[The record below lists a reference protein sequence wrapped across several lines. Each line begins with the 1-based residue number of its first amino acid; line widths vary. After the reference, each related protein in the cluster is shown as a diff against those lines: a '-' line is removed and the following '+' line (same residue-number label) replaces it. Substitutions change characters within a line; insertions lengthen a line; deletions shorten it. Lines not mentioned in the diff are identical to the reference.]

1 MKLIRSI
8 LTVGGFTVGSRLAGF
23 VREVLTAS
31 LLGAGAASDALVVAI
46 KLPSFFRR
54 LFAEGAFNASF
65 VPLFAGLLATEGKDA
80 ARTFAEQ
87 IFTLLITILLVLVLI
102 VELFMPYLLPA
113 LVPGF
118 EKTPERLYYA
128 IEFSRVTF
136 PFIFFISLTAL
147 YSGILN
153 SFDRFAAV
161 ASSPMVGNLAIIAI
175 VFGLHAQFS
184 SAGYA
189 FAIGVTAC
197 GVIQW
202 LWVLYPA
209 IKKGMYLRL
218 HRPQMTP
225 QVRKFFVVLGPAAF
239 GSGIVQ
245 INLFIGSWIASWLPT
260 GAISYL
266 NFADRLNQL
275 PLSVIGVAVSTAL
288 LPLLSK
294 QIRAGSL
301 DEASASQN
309 LALEFSM
316 FLTLPATLALTL
328 IAHPLVSAVFER
340 GAFGSEDSLSTAY
353 TLMALALGLPAYVLI
368 KVFTT
373 GFFARQD
380 TKTPIYTALAGI
392 VVDIVLS
399 LLLMGSLKQ
408 IGIALA
414 TAAAAWVN
422 ALLLGYLLWRKGH
435 LVIENRLLMFFP
447 RLLLACLGTGLILEG
462 LNDILAPFYEGGEL
476 MRASAV
482 MGLVITGLAAFFIQA
497 YLLKIARFH
506 DYKGRFAS

>member
-8 LTVGGFTVGSRLAGF
+8 LTVGGFTVGSRMVGF
-23 VREVLTAS
+23 VREMLTAS
-31 LLGAGAASDALVVAI
+31 FLGAGAASDALVVAI

-65 VPLFAGLLATEGKDA
+65 VPLFAGLLATEGKES

-87 IFTLLITILLVLVLI
+87 IFTLLLRVLLLLVLI
-102 VELFMPYLLPA
+102 VELFLPTILPA

-128 IEFSRVTF
+128 IEFSRITF

-153 SFDRFAAV
+153 SLDRFAAV
-161 ASSPMVGNLAIIAI
+161 ASSPMAGNLAIIAV
-175 VFGLHAQFS
+175 VFALHTRFS
-184 SAGYA
+184 SAGYS
-189 FAIGVTAC
+189 FAIGITVC

-202 LWVLYPA
+202 LWVLYPS
-209 IKKGMYLRL
+209 IKKRMYLRL
-218 HRPQMTP
+218 RPPQMSP
-225 QVRKFFVVLGPAAF
+225 NVKKFFVILGPAAF
-239 GSGIVQ
+239 GSGVVQ
-245 INLFIGSWIASWLPT
+245 INLFVGSWIASWLPT

-301 DEASASQN
+301 AEASVSQN

-328 IAHPLVSAVFER
+328 IAHPLVGAVFER
-340 GAFGSEDSLSTAY
+340 GAFSAEDTLATGY
-353 TLMALALGLPAYVLI
+353 TLMALALGLPAYVMI

-380 TKTPIYTALAGI
+380 TRTPIYTALAGI
-392 VVDIVLS
+392 AVDIILS
-399 LLLMGSLKQ
+399 LILMGSLKQ

-422 ALLLGYLLWRKGH
+422 AILLGYLLWRKGH
-435 LVIENRLLMFFP
+435 LVIEKRILMFFP
-447 RLLLACLGTGLILEG
+447 RLLLVCCGTGAVLEG
-462 LNDILAPFYEGGEL
+462 VNQLLSPFYSGGEL
-476 MRASAV
+476 ARALAV
-482 MGLVITGLAAFFIQA
+482 VALIIIGLAAFFLQA
-497 YLLKIARFH
+497 YLLKIARFEE
-506 DYKGRFAS
+506 YRRRLV

>member
-8 LTVGGFTVGSRLAGF
+8 LTVGGFTVGSRVAGF

-31 LLGAGAASDALVVAI
+31 FLGAGAASDALVLAI

-65 VPLFAGLLATEGKDA
+65 VPLFAGLLAAEGKDS

-87 IFTLLITILLVLVLI
+87 IFTLLLTSLLLLVVI
-102 VELFMPYLLPA
+102 VELFLPSILSA

-128 IEFSRVTF
+128 IEFSRITF

-161 ASSPMVGNLAIIAI
+161 ASSPMIGNLGIIAI
-175 VFGLHAQFS
+175 VFALHTQFS
-184 SAGYA
+184 SAGYS
-189 FAIGVTAC
+189 FAIGITVC

-202 LWVLYPA
+202 LWVLFPA
-209 IKKGMYLRL
+209 IKKGMLLRL
-218 HRPQMTP
+218 
-225 QVRKFFVVLGPAAF
+225 RKPELSPNVKRFFVILGPAAF

-245 INLFIGSWIASWLPT
+245 INLFVGSWIASWLPT

-294 QIRAGSL
+294 QIRSGAER
-301 DEASASQN
+301 DASASQN

-328 IAHPLVSAVFER
+328 IAHPLVAAVFER
-340 GAFGSEDSLSTAY
+340 GAFSAEDSLATGY
-353 TLMALALGLPAYVLI
+353 TLMALALGLPAYVMI

-392 VVDIVLS
+392 AVDIILS
-399 LLLMGSLKQ
+399 LILMGPLKQ

-422 ALLLGYLLWRKGH
+422 ALFLGYLLWRKGH
-435 LVIENRLLMFFP
+435 LIIEKRLLMFFP
-447 RLLLACLGTGLILEG
+447 RLLIVCFGTGVVLKGVKQIFT
-462 LNDILAPFYEGGEL
+462 PFYSGGEFA
-476 MRASAV
+476 RASAV
-482 MGLVITGLAAFFIQA
+482 MALVIIGLVAFFVQA
-497 YLLKIARFH
+497 YLLKIARFD
-506 DYKGRFAS
+506 DYKGRLA

>member
-8 LTVGGFTVGSRLAGF
+8 ITVGGFTVGSRVVGF

-31 LLGAGAASDALVVAI
+31 FLGAGAASDALVVAI

-65 VPLFAGLLATEGKDA
+65 VPLFAGLLAAEGKES

-87 IFTLLITILLVLVLI
+87 IFTLLLTTLLLLVLV
-102 VELFMPYLLPA
+102 VEFFLPAILPA

-118 EKTPERLYYA
+118 EKTPERLHYA
-128 IEFSRVTF
+128 IEFSRITF

-161 ASSPMVGNLAIIAI
+161 ASSPMVGNFGILAV
-175 VFGLHAQFS
+175 VFGLHTQFS
-184 SAGYA
+184 SEGYS
-189 FAIGVTAC
+189 FAIGITVC

-202 LWVLYPA
+202 LWVLFPA
-209 IKKGMYLRL
+209 IKQGMNLRFC
-218 HRPQMTP
+218 RPQLSP
-225 QVRKFFVVLGPAAF
+225 NVRRFFVILGPAAF
-239 GSGIVQ
+239 GSGVVQ
-245 INLFIGSWIASWLPT
+245 INLFVGSWIASWLPT

-294 QIRAGSL
+294 QIRSGQEN
-301 DEASASQN
+301 EASASQN

-316 FLTLPATLALTL
+316 FLTLPATLALAL
-328 IAHPLVSAVFER
+328 IAHPLVAAVFER
-340 GAFGSEDSLSTAY
+340 GAFTSEDSLATGY
-353 TLMALALGLPAYVLI
+353 TLMALALGLPAYVMI
-368 KVFTT
+368 KVFTA

-392 VVDIVLS
+392 AVDIILS
-399 LLLMGSLKQ
+399 LILMGSLKQ

-422 ALLLGYLLWRKGH
+422 AVLLGYLLWRKGH
-435 LVIENRLLMFFP
+435 LVIEKRLLMFFP
-447 RLLLACLGTGLILEG
+447 RLLIVCFGTGVVLKG
-462 LNDILAPFYEGGEL
+462 MNQILAPFYTGGEFV
-476 MRASAV
+476 RAGAVSALV
-482 MGLVITGLAAFFIQA
+482 MIGLAAFFVQA
-497 YLLKIARFH
+497 YLLKIVRFD
-506 DYKGRFAS
+506 DYKGRLA